1 MLQSELKAVG
11 IGLSIQL
18 VAETT
23 YTSRSPL
30 GQFELTNSS
39 QPYTTPYGF
48 YDFYM
53 GSAGTA
59 PIGKT
64 ATTDWGR
71 YREPSTQTLLQELN
85 GAKPGTAAST
95 AALNRIETV
104 FVKEAPFIPLFTNG
118 QTGVFNT
125 SKVTGFPTASNL
137 LRLPVGD
144 QHRVDRSAFEA
155 RQLVDTERRD
165 VHSGLAVTTV
175 WRVLRLR
182 S

>member
-23 YTSRSPL
+23 YAADAAL
-30 GQFELTNSS
+30 GQFDLTNSS
-39 QPYTTPYGF
+39 QAYTTPYGF
-48 YDFYM
+48 YDFYL

-71 YREPSTQTLLQELN
+71 YMNSATQTQLQQLN
-85 GAKPGTAAST
+85 SAHPGTAAST
-95 AALNRIETV
+95 AALNSLEAT
-104 FVKEAPFIPLFTNG
+104 FVKETPFIPLFTNA
-118 QTGVFNT
+118 QTGIFNT

-137 LRLPVGD
+137 YGFPSEINTELIVLHSKP
-144 QHRVDRSAFEA
+144 A
-155 RQLVDTERRD
+155 R
-165 VHSGLAVTTV
+165 
-175 WRVLRLR
+175 
-182 S
+182 